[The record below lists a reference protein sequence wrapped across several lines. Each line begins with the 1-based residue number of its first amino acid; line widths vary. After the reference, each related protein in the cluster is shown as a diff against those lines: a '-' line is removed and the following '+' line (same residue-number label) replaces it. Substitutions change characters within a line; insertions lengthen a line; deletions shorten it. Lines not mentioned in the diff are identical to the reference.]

1 MSALLQRYDDYAIR
15 HRAAFKAFKAIYSE
29 TNPPPVKVEQR
40 TRWLSLPNL
49 GWTRTLLI
57 ILTIASVI
65 VSGAHTIPTVLK
77 MFPSDLQGAAL
88 NLVGGATF
96 VMVEL
101 GMLGYAF
108 ISARKRLDDNPDE
121 STDTTDLLRDGK
133 RLAFS
138 VAVAANLYSVFTPVV
153 SPGGLWDL
161 IKIGVTLLI
170 GVSAPALAYIAGEGF
185 ALVAASEDRRAREL
199 KVVEDQAMA
208 AWNEALLTTWN
219 SQKSRW
225 GASVK
230 VEKMENST
238 LSTGLSNVSNEAEI
252 TGKLPAGAS
261 VEITPKVQKV
271 LDHLERFP
279 DDLKLSDRKLAVAAG
294 VSHPIVAEA
303 RKHL

>member
-1 MSALLQRYDDYAIR
+1 
-15 HRAAFKAFKAIYSE
+15 
-29 TNPPPVKVEQR
+29 
-40 TRWLSLPNL
+40 
-49 GWTRTLLI
+49 
-57 ILTIASVI
+57 
-65 VSGAHTIPTVLK
+65 
-77 MFPSDLQGAAL
+77 
-88 NLVGGATF
+88 
-96 VMVEL
+96 
-101 GMLGYAF
+101 
-108 ISARKRLDDNPDE
+108 
-121 STDTTDLLRDGK
+121 
-133 RLAFS
+133 
-138 VAVAANLYSVFTPVV
+138 
-153 SPGGLWDL
+153 
-161 IKIGVTLLI
+161 
-170 GVSAPALAYIAGEGF
+170 
-185 ALVAASEDRRAREL
+185 
-199 KVVEDQAMA
+199 MA